1 MENVTS
7 KIIVNSITMIRV
19 IGTFLLPIASV
30 ILSTWGLI
38 IYLIIILLTDAI
50 DGFLARKLNSST
62 LFGSLLDTIADKLLG
77 IAALAILTK
86 YYFIMIFPIIIETFI
101 MLINT
106 RGALRGAITE
116 SSSIGKI
123 KTWILGIAIVLGFL
137 TISTPELL
145 NNINNNILSAI
156 LNYINDNS
164 HSIMNI
170 LASITAG
177 AGLIVAYDYHSQI
190 RKDTLKTKGEGFEI
204 KTIKFKKKKE
214 ILFALFDTEFY
225 NNTRNEPLINK
236 IGEIN
241 YEKIKRK

>member
-1 MENVTS
+1 MENKLS

-19 IGTFLLPIASV
+19 IGTFLLPVASV

-38 IYLIIILLTDAI
+38 IYLICLLLTDAI

-77 IAALAILTK
+77 IAALAVLTK
-86 YYFIMIFPIIIETFI
+86 YYYIMLLPIIIETLI
-101 MLINT
+101 MIINT

-116 SSSIGKI
+116 SSAIGKI

-137 TISTPELL
+137 TISSPELINNL
-145 NNINNNILSAI
+145 NNNLLSTI
-156 LNYINDNS
+156 LNYINDNNY
-164 HSIMNI
+164 SIMNI

-177 AGLIVAYDYHSQI
+177 AGLIVAYDYNNQI
-190 RKDTLKTKGEGFEI
+190 RKDTIKAKEKGFEI
-204 KTIKFKKKKE
+204 KNIKFKKKKE
-214 ILFALFDTEFY
+214 LLFALFDTEFY
-225 NNTRNEPLINK
+225 INTRNEPLINK